1 MQCPCCKSEEGVSS
15 FKTAPELNAVPDPFS
30 NLFVNAPIETR
41 FCRVCGYKW
50 QRAEHPQTA
59 LLVVLHDLSPGVMG
73 QALYG
78 APRCALMEKRS
89 RGAPS
94 YFRIS
99 RRHSDEYEE
108 IDRDQF
114 QSALRRRQKARGGAI
129 RN

>member
-1 MQCPCCKSEEGVSS
+1 MRCPCCKSEGVSS
-15 FKTAPELNAVPDPFS
+15 FETAPKLNAVPDPFS

-41 FCRVCGYKW
+41 FCQVCGYKW
-50 QRAEHPQTA
+50 QRAEHPQTS

-73 QALYG
+73 QAMYG
-78 APRCALMEKRS
+78 APSCALMEKRS
-89 RGAPS
+89 HGAPS

-99 RRHSDEYEE
+99 RHSDAYEE